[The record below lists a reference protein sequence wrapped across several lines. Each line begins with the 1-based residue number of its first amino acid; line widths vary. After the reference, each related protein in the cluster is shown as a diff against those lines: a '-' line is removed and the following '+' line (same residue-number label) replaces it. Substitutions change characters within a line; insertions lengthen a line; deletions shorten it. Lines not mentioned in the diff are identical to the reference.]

1 MNLVVAEAYQRWARG
16 SELLPLG
23 PVRWHRAWRKEWRGI
38 GRGRDG
44 PPADYKM
51 IHGHA
56 QLTKAQSDAVI
67 VWFDGVTG
75 RVATESGTRAAEVK
89 GEQEKH

>member
-1 MNLVVAEAYQRWARG
+1 LQRHINDGREAVNYSRWDLFAG
-16 SELLPLG
+16 TEHGEKSGEELAKG
-23 PVRWHRAWRKEWRGI
+23 EM
-38 GRGRDG
+38 

-51 IHGHA
+51 IDGHA